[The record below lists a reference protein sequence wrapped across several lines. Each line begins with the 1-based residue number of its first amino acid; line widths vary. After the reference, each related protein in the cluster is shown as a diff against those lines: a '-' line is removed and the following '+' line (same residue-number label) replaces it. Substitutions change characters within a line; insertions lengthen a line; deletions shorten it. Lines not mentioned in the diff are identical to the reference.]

1 MIPRKHFIFFLI
13 DTPTGNVY
21 YRSSTGTT
29 LLAPITAGSLDVT
42 LKHAPA
48 DWLNTS
54 LEFQRNNNYH
64 GIIRTYSQ
72 PEDFRK
78 DAAQM
83 ISELVLLGVGGET
96 ELTFASYVYN
106 TQPAA
111 GDPTYKLYTK
121 GNLDLYNLTA
131 TLLEGLSVNMMDGG
145 VMELFKNYESTV
157 FEIPCDGSIPENI
170 KVNCDG
176 YLKEDTL
183 FYSITPTSG
192 INNTTGRI
200 NSLPLIYLNNL
211 TENYGAVHGNESLED
226 LPNFSVFSDSANT
239 PIYFDTQTDVYLK
252 GTISIRKNG
261 FGASYFNIWYTTN
274 ILTTSPV
281 SLIPASS
288 YYELDYNNKIVS
300 FTIDQKITLQ
310 AYEKLFFAFTF
321 FAGSSP
327 GAAVGEIVFGDMQ
340 MKFISKPKNSR
351 PWAITAY
358 DAWKQLGKLMCQK
371 ASQAGSVVNYNF
383 ESDALANALNFV
395 LTSGDALRAS
405 NDPLYQRYYSVNE
418 NQQTDFGPTAK
429 MTPKQFLDSIRVPL
443 FTAMAVNHDS
453 NGFEQLFLT
462 SLDKVYDSS
471 TVNFSL
477 GEVSSMKWAFS
488 KEFRFTD
495 LEIGYEPQTYDQ
507 VEGKYE
513 TNTKLEMKAP
523 VKKGEQKKLSL
534 VSNFRAD
541 ITGIERLRIP
551 KERGSNTSIT
561 RNDSD
566 GSVFIIDTNRSSY
579 IYDYFTG
586 LFFSKVFN
594 PDAPNETNLH
604 FATDELYQKYDHDQ
618 TDGSYLQTN
627 KDFSI
632 FVFKEEGYSATE
644 NINFKLSGVINAQNS
659 LPGNI
664 ESCTIKLWHN
674 GNIIFQV
681 TTNVVA
687 VDTPIDAGGL
697 GSGFGVD
704 VNHLLQT
711 GDCIYVSIETTSGC
725 VAQINSLVLTIG
737 TYFQTS
743 GISINI
749 SSGTV
754 LKLLSMPS
762 ITVGDDKIESNFQY
776 FYYNSNSYY
785 NNFDLTLGLNGYKE
799 GSTDTFIFE
808 FYINGQRQSNYIVIN
823 GSIPRQQFTITG
835 PVINRNFTT
844 GDIIFV
850 TASRQVSGS
859 STLEV
864 QLMTSTISL
873 TSTQVKCYSLYR
885 ENYDVF
891 QGLPNLAPSLTSPG
905 APYNIRLSPG
915 RCRDKWM
922 KYFNSCFLDKVTGP
936 LKFQSLS
943 KNQFLLT
950 VKDGVTVKE
959 NSDKT
964 LLNDGRLAYPIVATV
979 NTNVSNSFAEL
990 CSSAINLHLHWTF
1003 MGHDFYGFANK
1014 LSQKPAL
1021 NEPQTWELLLS
1032 PQCDLSILAKINS
1045 FKLPEMQNNS
1055 ISYSKLSPIQWVPY
1069 NRQAVSKYHTR
1080 GRDEFLFREQLG
1092 TWREKQNYI
1101 QPVQIGDPL
1110 PIQIYSKGADP
1121 VAYTVYRC
1129 DGSIY
1134 SGPTN
1139 LNTINSP
1146 AVPQNI
1152 TDPIVLWQTVID
1164 TTNFP
1169 RGNYYIVLSAAL
1181 QNVAISEL
1189 LGVRPADELDGTV
1202 LLEAWHTENTFSEV
1216 FDGDSPYRISMR
1228 VWGGFDNRFKQKFIA
1243 SKYQNQPRDVLQLRA
1258 ILYETTNFFLGRGH
1272 GVPDN
1277 VAKKVLAYML
1287 MDHFSADGE
1296 RFALEGTEWETQ
1308 TINGVP
1314 MKYHTI
1320 EMTPAENRTN
1330 VNIALPGV
1338 IDTDNSMVVLIN
1350 QQTLGPN
1357 VTNQSGTTETDLIEI
1372 TINN

>member
-1 MIPRKHFIFFLI
+1 MGLPRKRFIFFLI
-13 DTPTGNVY
+13 DTPTGKVY
-21 YRSSTGTT
+21 YRDNTGTT

-183 FYSITPTSG
+183 FYEVIPSDIV
-192 INNTTGRI
+192 INGGSTGMYMPA
-200 NSLPLIYLNNL
+200 NFVNNL
-211 TENYGAVHGNESLED
+211 TENYNIVKNNPTSQESFSTEREDNYTLYSTESLASIRITGHVVIQPYTNSCSVD
-226 LPNFSVFSDSANT
+226 LWLPTSLTPAFQPGYPLFRSSGVFKGNTRMEFDISIPLARNEKILFDFRAGVDIGATGKIGKIISGNFSIT
-239 PIYFDTQTDVYLK
+239 
-252 GTISIRKNG
+252 
-261 FGASYFNIWYTTN
+261 
-274 ILTTSPV
+274 V
-281 SLIPASS
+281 S
-288 YYELDYNNKIVS
+288 
-300 FTIDQKITLQ
+300 T
-310 AYEKLFFAFTF
+310 
-321 FAGSSP
+321 
-327 GAAVGEIVFGDMQ
+327 
-340 MKFISKPKNSR
+340 KPKDSR

-371 ASQAGSVVNYNF
+371 ASQVGNIVNYNF
-383 ESDALANALNFV
+383 ESDELANNLNV
-395 LTSGDALRAS
+395 GLTSGDALRAS
-405 NDPLYQRYYSVNE
+405 NDPFYQRYFSVNE
-418 NQQTDFGPTAK
+418 NLQTEFGPVIKT
-429 MTPKQFLDSIRVPL
+429 TPKQFIDSIKVPL
-443 FTAMAVNHDS
+443 FIALSTNFDS
-453 NGFEQLFLT
+453 NGFEQLLLT
-462 SLDKVYDSS
+462 SISKVYDSS
-471 TVNFSL
+471 IVNFSL
-477 GEVSSMKWAFS
+477 GEVSSMKWVFS
-488 KEFRFTD
+488 KQLKFSD

-507 VEGKYE
+507 VEGKFE

-523 VKKGEQKKLSL
+523 VRKGEQKKLSI
-534 VSNFRAD
+534 VSSYRTD
-541 ITGIERLRIP
+541 ITGIERLRVP
-551 KERGSNTSIT
+551 KEKGQNTSIT

-566 GSVFIIDTNRSSY
+566 ASVFMIDTDRTEY
-579 IYDYFTG
+579 INDYFTA
-586 LFFSKVFN
+586 VFLSDISN
-594 PDAPNETNLH
+594 PDATNETNLH
-604 FATDELYQKYDHDQ
+604 LNNDEVFQRYDHDI
-618 TDGSYLQTN
+618 TDGGYIQVN
-627 KDFSI
+627 KDYSI
-632 FVFKEEGYSATE
+632 FVSKEDGFSSTE
-644 NINFKLSGVINAQNS
+644 NINLSLIGVINLQNS
-659 LPGNI
+659 LPGNV
-664 ESCTIKLWHN
+664 ESCTVKLWHN
-674 GNIIFQV
+674 GNVIFQV
-681 TTNVVA
+681 TTNVVSIN
-687 VDTPIDAGGL
+687 TPIDAGGL
-697 GSGFGVD
+697 GSGSGVD
-704 VNHLLQT
+704 ITHLIQT
-711 GDCIYVSIETTSGC
+711 GDCFYVSIETTNGC
-725 VAQINSLVLTIG
+725 IAQISSIELTIG
-737 TYFQTS
+737 TYFQAS
-743 GISINI
+743 GVSIPVN
-749 SSGTV
+749 SGTSF
-754 LKLLSMPS
+754 KLLSMPNV
-762 ITVGDDKIESNFQY
+762 TLGDDKFEKNFQY
-776 FYYNSNSYY
+776 FFYNSNSYY
-785 NNFDLTLGLNGYKE
+785 NNFNLQLGLLGYKE
-799 GSTDTFIFE
+799 GSTNNFVFDL
-808 FYINGQRQSNYIVIN
+808 YINGQRQSNYITIN
-823 GSIPRQQFTITG
+823 GTIPRLQFAISG
-835 PVINRNFTT
+835 PVINRNFTI
-844 GDIIFV
+844 GDIVFV
-850 TASRQVSGS
+850 TASKQLGVATGPQIQLIS
-859 STLEV
+859 STV
-864 QLMTSTISL
+864 SFI
-873 TSTQVKCYSLYR
+873 STQVRCYSLFR
-885 ENYDVF
+885 ENYDLL

-905 APYNIRLSPG
+905 APYNIRFSPG
-915 RCRDKWM
+915 RCRDRWM
-922 KYFNSCFLDKVTGP
+922 KFFNSCFLDKVTGP

-943 KNQFLLT
+943 KNPFLLT
-950 VKDGVTVKE
+950 VKDDVTVKE

-964 LLNDGRLAYPIVATV
+964 LLNDGRLSYPIVATV

-1032 PQCDLSILAKINS
+1032 PPCDLSVLAKINS

-1146 AVPQNI
+1146 AVPQSI

-1272 GVPDN
+1272 GVPDY

-1308 TINGVP
+1308 IINGVP

-1320 EMTPAENRTN
+1320 EITPAENRTN